1 MEPNLVG
8 IMICQFN
15 HKNFSRKSYQ
25 KLPRMD
31 EKFGSPI
38 SAMTELLS
46 ASSCK
51 RYVVRSKKYHF
62 CAKLKA
68 PAGATFALTSY
79 IFLWIT
85 FLKNQINYNSVWS
98 NSSMYFNPTFYSYTS
113 KWNYFLTS
121 MRQVKNSFAKG
132 GRGRK
137 INI

>member
-1 MEPNLVG
+1 MKEIQTMEPNLGG

-51 RYVVRSKKYHF
+51 RYVVQGDQDHF
-62 CAKLKA
+62 FTKEMLISLSILKLQ
-68 PAGATFALTSY
+68 
-79 IFLWIT
+79 
-85 FLKNQINYNSVWS
+85 KN
-98 NSSMYFNPTFYSYTS
+98 P
-113 KWNYFLTS
+113 
-121 MRQVKNSFAKG
+121 
-132 GRGRK
+132 
-137 INI
+137 